1 MTTGTTHLAKA
12 QPTAESRNL
21 GVLAH
26 LSAFITFVGIPS
38 LLGPLFVMLA
48 NRDNPYVDAQAKE
61 AFNFNLSFTIYG
73 IVAAISVILLIG
85 LIALPA
91 VLVTWFVLVIAASVQ
106 ASNGVDYR
114 YPLTIRFV
122 S

>member
-1 MTTGTTHLAKA
+1 MTTGTTHLAEA

-21 GVLAH
+21 SVLAH
-26 LSAFITFVGIPS
+26 LSAFVTFIGIPS
-38 LLGPLFVMLA
+38 LLGPLFVMLVKR
-48 NRDNPYVDAQAKE
+48 NDPYVDRQAKE

-73 IVAAISVILLIG
+73 IVAAISIILLIG

-91 VLVTWFVLVIAASVQ
+91 VLVTWFVLVIVAAVK